1 VGPTTPGPVVDFNT
15 PGRAQAYRV
24 TSTATEKVDTLSIY
38 IDGSSRLKDS
48 SPASSSGCSPARR
61 TAPAGASTGPPRRAV
76 DQSSNP
82 LQGWSARADDLRT
95 RFW

>member
-24 TSTATEKVDTLSIY
+24 TSTAREKVDTLSIY
-38 IDGSSRLKDS
+38 IDGSSRLEDS
-48 SPASSSGCSPARR
+48 SRGERGLFAG
-61 TAPAGASTGPPRRAV
+61 TTDGPAGASSGPPRRAI